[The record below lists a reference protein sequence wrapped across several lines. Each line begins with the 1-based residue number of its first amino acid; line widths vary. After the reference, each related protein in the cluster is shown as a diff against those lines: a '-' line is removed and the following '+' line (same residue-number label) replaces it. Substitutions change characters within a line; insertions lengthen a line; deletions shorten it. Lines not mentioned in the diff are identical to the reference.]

1 MIEKMHEKSGGWV
14 FKIIFALVSLSFVL
28 GGIGGG
34 LMATDNSVAKV
45 NGEEIS
51 QQVFSRAKNQQQN
64 ILNAQLGERFW
75 DLMDNPIY
83 VKQFHESILNGL
95 VDDELLRQYAKSL
108 KIDVSADQIKSEIV
122 NSPAFKQDGKFNN
135 NLYQQALR
143 NNGLTADG
151 YAAIV
156 YEGML
161 FAQIQEAIV
170 NSSFTVPAQQELL
183 AKLLLQ
189 KRQVRLATY
198 SIAKEVN
205 NQTASAEEMQAYYE
219 ANKANFVNPEKLTV
233 EYISIEP
240 KDLANKIQVTNEQI
254 DTYYQTNKAKYTTK
268 GEAKIAH
275 IQVATEAEANEIV
288 QALAKGEDFAQLAKA
303 KSQDKLSAAQGG
315 DLGWAKAGVFPK
327 AFEDAANMLDAGK
340 TSQPIKVDNAFHIIK
355 VLERNVE
362 TVVPLEKVKAQIT
375 DTIRNELLLTEYSN
389 ITREM
394 ANVAFENS
402 GSLEAVAKVANVL
415 VHKTDAFTR
424 ETVPAELDNEKVL
437 RVLFDSEV
445 RQNGQNSEAIDLSD
459 ATNTKTMFVRV
470 SHYQAENVQT
480 FDEAKSAVE
489 QAVKQQKAL
498 KVLEEKAT
506 TQVAALNKGETV
518 EVAFGASEELV
529 FAQAQITEP
538 ALAQAVFSMA
548 KPAEKPTYQTARNTN
563 GDVVVIALDK
573 VSDGTADEFKPLQ
586 AQFNQA
592 ERVVLR
598 NDLLKDLR
606 ERAKIEVNQDF
617 LDQLESSK

>member
-1 MIEKMHEKSGGWV
+1 MIEKMHEKTNGPV

-34 LMATDNSVAKV
+34 LMATDNSAVKV

-51 QQVFSRAKNQQQN
+51 QQAFNRAKGQQQN
-64 ILNAQLGERFW
+64 ILNAQMGAQFW
-75 DLMDNPIY
+75 DLMDTPAY
-83 VKQFHESILNGL
+83 AKQFNEGILNSL
-95 VDDELLRQYAKSL
+95 IDDELLRQYAKSL
-108 KIDVSADQIKSEIV
+108 KIDISADQIKSEIV
-122 NSPAFKQDGKFNN
+122 NSEVFQQDGKFSN
-135 NLYQQALR
+135 NLYQQTLR

-156 YEGML
+156 YEGLL
-161 FAQIQEAIV
+161 FAQLQEAIV
-170 NSSFTVPAQQELL
+170 NSGFTVPAQQELL

-198 SIAKEVN
+198 SVKDEAK
-205 NQTASAEEMQAYYE
+205 NQTVSTEELQSYYNE
-219 ANKANFVNPEKLTV
+219 HKATLINPEKLTV
-233 EYISIEP
+233 EYITLEP
-240 KDLANKIQVTNEQI
+240 KDLESKVQVTDEQV

-275 IQVATEAEANEIV
+275 IQVTSEAEANEIV

-327 AFEDAANMLDAGK
+327 AFEDAANALDVGK
-340 TSQPIKVDNAFHIIK
+340 TSQPIKVDNAFHIVK
-355 VLERNVE
+355 VLERNNE
-362 TVVPLEKVKAQIT
+362 TVVPLEKVKTQII
-375 DTIRNELLLTEYSN
+375 DTIKNELLLTDYSN
-389 ITREM
+389 AIREM
-394 ANVAFENS
+394 ANAAFENN
-402 GSLEAVAKVANVL
+402 GSLDAAAKVAGVAVN
-415 VHKTDAFTR
+415 KTDSFTR
-424 ETVPAELDNEKVL
+424 ENVPTNLNNEKVL
-437 RVLFDSEV
+437 RALFEGDL
-445 RQNGQNSEAIDLSD
+445 RQSGQNSEGIDIGD
-459 ATNTKTMFVRV
+459 ATHPKTIFVRV
-470 SHYQAENVQT
+470 SQYQAENVQT
-480 FDEAKSAVE
+480 FDEAKSVVE
-489 QAVKQQKAL
+489 QAVKQQKAV
-498 KVLEEKAT
+498 KALEEKAA
-506 TQVAALNKGETV
+506 TQVAVLNKGEKA

-538 ALAQAVFSMA
+538 TLAQAVFSMA
-548 KPAEKPTYQTARNTN
+548 KPAEKPTYQTARNAN

-573 VSDGTADEFKPLQ
+573 VIDGTTDEFKPLQ

-617 LDQLESSK
+617 LDQLENSK

>member
-122 NSPAFKQDGKFNN
+122 NSPAFQQDGKFNN

>member
-34 LMATDNSVAKV
+34 LMATDSSVAKV

-51 QQVFSRAKNQQQN
+51 QQAFSRAKNQQQN

-95 VDDELLRQYAKSL
+95 VDDELLRQYAKNL

-122 NSPAFKQDGKFNN
+122 NSPAFQQDGKFNN

>member
-34 LMATDNSVAKV
+34 LMATDSSVAKV

-51 QQVFSRAKNQQQN
+51 QQAFSRAKNQQQN

-122 NSPAFKQDGKFNN
+122 NSPAFQQDGKFNN

-529 FAQAQITEP
+529 FTQAQITEP

>member
-1 MIEKMHEKSGGWV
+1 MIEKMHERTSGPL
-14 FKIIFALVSLSFVL
+14 FKVVLALISLSFVL

-51 QQVFSRAKNQQQN
+51 QQAFDRAKNQQQN
-64 ILNAQLGERFW
+64 ILNAQLGKRFW
-75 DLMDNPIY
+75 DLMDNPVY
-83 VKQFHESILNGL
+83 VKQFHDSILNGL

-108 KIDVSADQIKSEIV
+108 KIDISADQIKSEIV
-122 NSPAFKQDGKFNN
+122 NSPAFQQDGKFNN

-198 SIAKEVN
+198 SIAKEAA
-205 NQTASAEEMQAYYE
+205 NQTASVEDMQAYYE

-233 EYISIEP
+233 EYISVEP
-240 KDLANKIQVTNEQI
+240 KDLSNKIQVTNEQI

-288 QALAKGEDFAQLAKA
+288 QALAKGEDFAQLAKS

-327 AFEDAANMLDAGK
+327 AFESAANALNIGK
-340 TSQPIKVDNAFHIIK
+340 TSQPIKVDNAFHVIK
-355 VLERNVE
+355 VLERNTE
-362 TVVPLEKVKAQIT
+362 TVVPLEKVKDQIT
-375 DTIRNELLLTEYSN
+375 DTIHNELLLTEYSN

-402 GSLEAVAKVANVL
+402 GSLEAAAKVANVL
-415 VHKTDAFTR
+415 VHKTEAFTR
-424 ETVPAELDNEKVL
+424 ETVPAELNNEKVL

-445 RQNGQNSEAIDLSD
+445 RQNGQNSEAIDVSD

-470 SHYQAENVQT
+470 SQYQAENVQT

-489 QAVKQQKAL
+489 QAVKQQKAV
-498 KVLEEKAT
+498 KALEEKAA
-506 TQVAALNKGETV
+506 TQITALNKGEKV
-518 EVAFGASEELV
+518 EVAFGAVEELV

-538 ALAQAVFSMA
+538 TLAQAVFSIT
-548 KPAEKPTYQTARNTN
+548 KPAEKPTYQTARNAN
-563 GDVVVIALDK
+563 GDVVIIALDK
-573 VSDGTADEFKPLQ
+573 VSDGSADEFKPLQ

>member
-122 NSPAFKQDGKFNN
+122 NSPAFQQDGKFNN

-362 TVVPLEKVKAQIT
+362 TVVPLEKLKAQIT

>member
-122 NSPAFKQDGKFNN
+122 NSPAFQQDGKFNN

-424 ETVPAELDNEKVL
+424 ETVPAELDNKKVL

>member
-34 LMATDNSVAKV
+34 LMATDSSVAKV

-51 QQVFSRAKNQQQN
+51 QQAFSRAKNQQQN

-122 NSPAFKQDGKFNN
+122 NSPAFQQDGKFNN

-198 SIAKEVN
+198 SIAKEAA
-205 NQTASAEEMQAYYE
+205 NQTASVEDMQAYYE

-233 EYISIEP
+233 EYISVEP
-240 KDLANKIQVTNEQI
+240 KDLSNKIQVTNEQI
-254 DTYYQTNKAKYTTK
+254 DIYYQTNKAKYTTK

-288 QALAKGEDFAQLAKA
+288 QALAKGEDFAQLAKS

>member
-51 QQVFSRAKNQQQN
+51 QQAFSRAKNQQQN

-122 NSPAFKQDGKFNN
+122 NSPAFQQDGKFNN

-470 SHYQAENVQT
+470 SHYQVENVQT

-489 QAVKQQKAL
+489 QAVKQQKVL

>member
-1 MIEKMHEKSGGWV
+1 MIEKMHERTSGPL
-14 FKIIFALVSLSFVL
+14 FKVVLALISLSFVL

-51 QQVFSRAKNQQQN
+51 QQAFDRAKNQQQN
-64 ILNAQLGERFW
+64 ILNAQLGKRFW
-75 DLMDNPIY
+75 DLMDNPVY
-83 VKQFHESILNGL
+83 VKQFHDSILNGL

-108 KIDVSADQIKSEIV
+108 KIDISADQIKSEIV
-122 NSPAFKQDGKFNN
+122 NSPAFQQDGKFNN

-198 SIAKEVN
+198 SIAKEAA
-205 NQTASAEEMQAYYE
+205 NQTASVEDMQAYYE

-233 EYISIEP
+233 EYISVEP
-240 KDLANKIQVTNEQI
+240 KDLSNKIQVTNEQI

-548 KPAEKPTYQTARNTN
+548 KPAKKPTYQTARNTN

>member
-51 QQVFSRAKNQQQN
+51 QQAFSRAKNQQQN

-122 NSPAFKQDGKFNN
+122 NSPAFQQDGKFNN

>member
-34 LMATDNSVAKV
+34 LIATDNSVAKV

-122 NSPAFKQDGKFNN
+122 NSPAFQQDGKFNN

>member
-122 NSPAFKQDGKFNN
+122 NSPAFQQDGKFNN

-205 NQTASAEEMQAYYE
+205 NQTASTEEMQAYYE

-518 EVAFGASEELV
+518 EVAFGAFEELV

>member
-34 LMATDNSVAKV
+34 LMATDSSVAKV

-51 QQVFSRAKNQQQN
+51 QQAFSRAKNQQQN

-122 NSPAFKQDGKFNN
+122 NSPAFQQDGKFNN

-198 SIAKEVN
+198 SIAKEAA
-205 NQTASAEEMQAYYE
+205 NQTASVEDMQAYYE

-233 EYISIEP
+233 EYISVEP
-240 KDLANKIQVTNEQI
+240 KDLSNKIQVTNEQI
-254 DTYYQTNKAKYTTK
+254 DIYYQTNKAKYTTK

-288 QALAKGEDFAQLAKA
+288 QALAKGEDFAQLAKS

-327 AFEDAANMLDAGK
+327 AFESAANALNIGK

>member
-122 NSPAFKQDGKFNN
+122 NSPAFQQDGKFNN

-402 GSLEAVAKVANVL
+402 SSLEAVAKVANVL

-470 SHYQAENVQT
+470 SHYQVENVQT

-489 QAVKQQKAL
+489 QAVKQQKVL

>member
-122 NSPAFKQDGKFNN
+122 NSPAFQQDGKFNN

-205 NQTASAEEMQAYYE
+205 NQTASTEEMQAYYE

-548 KPAEKPTYQTARNTN
+548 KPAEKPTYQTARNAN
-563 GDVVVIALDK
+563 GDVVIIALDK
-573 VSDGTADEFKPLQ
+573 VSDGSADEFKPLQ

>member
-1 MIEKMHEKSGGWV
+1 MIEKMHERTSGPL
-14 FKIIFALVSLSFVL
+14 FKVVLALISLSFVL

-122 NSPAFKQDGKFNN
+122 NSPAFQQDGKFNN

-205 NQTASAEEMQAYYE
+205 NQTASTEEMQAYYE

>member
-51 QQVFSRAKNQQQN
+51 QQAFSRAKNQQQN

-122 NSPAFKQDGKFNN
+122 NSPAFQQDGKFNN

-598 NDLLKDLR
+598 NDLLKNLR

>member
-28 GGIGGG
+28 SGIGGG

-122 NSPAFKQDGKFNN
+122 NSPAFQQDGKFNN

-205 NQTASAEEMQAYYE
+205 NQTASTEEMQAYYE

>member
-1 MIEKMHEKSGGWV
+1 MIEKMHEKANGPI

-34 LMATDNSVAKV
+34 LMATDNSAVKV

-51 QQVFSRAKNQQQN
+51 QQAFNRAKGQQQN
-64 ILNAQLGERFW
+64 ILNAQLGAQFW
-75 DLMDNPIY
+75 DLMDTPEY
-83 VKQFHESILNGL
+83 AKQFNERVLNGL
-95 VDDELLRQYAKSL
+95 IDDELLRQYAKSL
-108 KIDVSADQIKSEIV
+108 KIDISADQIKSEIV
-122 NSPAFKQDGKFNN
+122 NSEVFQQDGKFSNE
-135 NLYQQALR
+135 LYQQTLR

-170 NSSFTVPAQQELL
+170 DSGFTVPAQQELL

-189 KRQVRLATY
+189 KRQIRLATY
-198 SIAKEVN
+198 SVTEEAK
-205 NQTASAEEMQAYYE
+205 NQTVSTEELQSYYNE
-219 ANKANFVNPEKLTV
+219 HKATLINPEKLTV
-233 EYISIEP
+233 EYVTLEP
-240 KDLANKIQVTNEQI
+240 KDLESKVQVTDEQV
-254 DTYYQTNKAKYTTK
+254 DTYYKTNKAKYTTK

-275 IQVATEAEANEIV
+275 IQVASEAEANEIV
-288 QALAKGEDFAQLAKA
+288 QALAKGEDFAQLAKT

-327 AFEDAANMLDAGK
+327 AFEDAANALEVGK
-340 TSQPIKVDNAFHIIK
+340 TSQPIKVDNAFHIVK
-355 VLERNVE
+355 VLERNSE
-362 TVVPLEKVKAQIT
+362 TVVPLEKVKTQII
-375 DTIRNELLLTEYSN
+375 DTIKNELLLTDYSN
-389 ITREM
+389 AIREM
-394 ANVAFENS
+394 ANAAFENS
-402 GSLEAVAKVANVL
+402 GSLDAVAKVVGATVN
-415 VHKTDAFTR
+415 KTDSFTR
-424 ETVPAELDNEKVL
+424 ENVPAILNNEKVL
-437 RVLFDSEV
+437 RVLFEGDL
-445 RQNGQNSEAIDLSD
+445 RQSGQNSEGIDIGD
-459 ATNTKTMFVRV
+459 ATHPKTIFVRV
-470 SHYQAENVQT
+470 SQYQAENVQT

-489 QAVKQQKAL
+489 QAVKQQKAV

-506 TQVAALNKGETV
+506 TQVVALNKGEKA
-518 EVAFGASEELV
+518 EVVFGASEELV

-548 KPAEKPTYQTARNTN
+548 KPAEKPTYQTARNAN

-573 VSDGTADEFKPLQ
+573 VIDGTANEFKPLQ

-617 LDQLESSK
+617 LDQLENNK

>member
-122 NSPAFKQDGKFNN
+122 NSPAFQQDGKFNN

-470 SHYQAENVQT
+470 SHYQVENVQT

-489 QAVKQQKAL
+489 QAVKQQKVL

>member
-598 NDLLKDLR
+598 NDLLKNLR

>member
-122 NSPAFKQDGKFNN
+122 NSPAFQQDGKFNN

-198 SIAKEVN
+198 SIAKEAA
-205 NQTASAEEMQAYYE
+205 NQTASVEDMQAYYE

-233 EYISIEP
+233 EYISVEP
-240 KDLANKIQVTNEQI
+240 KDLSNKIQVTNEQI
-254 DTYYQTNKAKYTTK
+254 DIYYQTNKAKYTTK

-288 QALAKGEDFAQLAKA
+288 QALAKGEDFAQLAKS

-327 AFEDAANMLDAGK
+327 AFESAANALNIGK